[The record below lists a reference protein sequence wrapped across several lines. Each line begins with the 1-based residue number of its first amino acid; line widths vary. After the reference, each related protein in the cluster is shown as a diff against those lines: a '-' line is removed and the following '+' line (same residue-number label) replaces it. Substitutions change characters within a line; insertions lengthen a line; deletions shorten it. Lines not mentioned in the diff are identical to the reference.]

1 MSGLRVVPVTLAD
14 AKAFVRAHHRHHLE
28 PVTHRFSIGV
38 AVGDTLVGV
47 AIIGN
52 PVSRVIAAQKYT
64 VEVCRTAT
72 DGTPNAN
79 SMLYGAAW
87 RAARALGW
95 ERLITY
101 TQDGESGSSLR
112 AVGFRV
118 VGERPA
124 RGGWDMPSR
133 PRSPRRCESCG
144 EPIVTSGV
152 ARILWEKAGAR

>member
-1 MSGLRVVPVTLAD
+1 VSASGLRVVPVTLAD

-38 AVGDTLVGV
+38 AVGDQLVGV
-47 AIIGN
+47 AIVGN
-52 PVSRVIAAQKYT
+52 PVSRVLAAEKYT
-64 VEVCRTAT
+64 AEVCRSAT

-101 TQDGESGSSLR
+101 TQEGESGSSRLPCR
-112 AVGFRV
+112 RGAARPRRVEHAVA
-118 VGERPA
+118 PA
-124 RGGWDMPSR
+124 RAAPLR
-133 PRSPRRCESCG
+133 ELR
-144 EPIVTSGV
+144 
-152 ARILWEKAGAR
+152 